1 MVDQQL
7 YARPADAGHP
17 WWQGGVIYHVYLR
30 SFADSNGDGIG
41 DLPGLLGRLDYIAGL
56 GVDSVWISPFFKS
69 PMDDFGYDISD
80 HCDID
85 PIFGTM
91 ADWDAVVERAHG
103 LGLRLVIDQVYSHT
117 AADHPWFQASRQD
130 RRNDF
135 ADWYVWQDAK
145 PDGSPPNNWQS
156 IFGGPAWTWDARRR
170 QYYMHNFLSSQ
181 PDLNVHHPAVQEA
194 IKNIARFWLDR
205 GADGLRLDAANFL
218 THDRLLRDN
227 PPNPAA
233 TAPKRPVEF
242 QQALHNISQ
251 PETLGFIEELR
262 RLVDHYGDRFMVAEL
277 GEAPFSLVAD
287 YTKPGR
293 RCHTAYNFAFLYR
306 WALDAALPRQVI
318 GDWQQASGGAWPS
331 WTFSNHDAPRALSR
345 WSKGAPGP
353 AQAQLL
359 NALLLCLPG
368 TLFLYY
374 GEELGL
380 PQAEVGFADLV
391 DPEAIANWPHT
402 LGRDGART
410 PMPWLADTP
419 YCGFS
424 QVKPWLPIDPRHHSL
439 AVDRQESDPD
449 STLQVTRRLLSLRR
463 DEPALRW
470 GETRFHDLPAPLL
483 GMERLY
489 GNRRLLC
496 LFNLSPDPVPF
507 SLPDAAAWQ
516 TVQTINGA
524 RLTEME
530 LPGFGALIA
539 QVI

>member
-1 MVDQQL
+1 MVDQQQQ
-7 YARPADAGHP
+7 ASPAGPGHP

-41 DLPGLLGRLDYIAGL
+41 DLPGLLGRLDYIAAL

-91 ADWDAVVERAHG
+91 ADWDALVERAHA

-130 RRNDF
+130 RRNDH

-205 GADGLRLDAANFL
+205 GADGLRLDAANFF

-227 PPNPAA
+227 PPNKAA

-251 PETLGFIEELR
+251 PETLDFIEELR
-262 RLVDHYGDRFMVAEL
+262 RLVDGYGDRFMVAEL

-287 YTKPGR
+287 YTQPGKC
-293 RCHTAYNFAFLYR
+293 CHTAYNFAFLYR

-318 GDWQQASGGAWPS
+318 EGWQQASGGAWPS

-345 WSKGAPGP
+345 WAMGAATP
-353 AQAQLL
+353 AQAKLL

-380 PQAEVGFADLV
+380 PQAEVAFDDLV

-410 PMPWLADTP
+410 PMPWLAEAP
-419 YCGFS
+419 QAGFS
-424 QVKPWLPIDPRHHSL
+424 RAKPWLPLDPRHRPL
-439 AVDRQESDPD
+439 AVDRQEADPD
-449 STLQVTRRLLSLRR
+449 STLHVTRRLLALRR
-463 DEPALRW
+463 EDPALRW
-470 GETRFHDLPAPLL
+470 GETRFRDLPPPLL
-483 GMERLY
+483 GMERTY

-496 LFNLSPDPVPF
+496 LFNLSAESVPLQ
-507 SLPDAAAWQ
+507 LPDMSAWQ
-516 TVQTINGA
+516 TLQAINGA
-524 RLTEME
+524 RLTETE
-530 LPGFGALIA
+530 LPAFAALIVEA
-539 QVI
+539 I